1 MNEGAHLNSP
11 KFRHIYVGFIF
22 DVSKEDLKQLIR
34 FDNQKN
40 FMEDFISEID
50 GEIITLINGNEKMP
64 YYDFNEILISA
75 TNYLGDKL
83 DFNFKKGGENNLFDE
98 ICLKK
103 IFDSMKKN

>member
-50 GEIITLINGNEKMP
+50 GEIITLINGNEK
-64 YYDFNEILISA
+64 EV
-75 TNYLGDKL
+75 G
-83 DFNFKKGGENNLFDE
+83 
-98 ICLKK
+98 
-103 IFDSMKKN
+103 